1 MASTTGKIHILLI
14 HVRESVDMANHERRC
29 IEEVSGLHPDQLTS
43 INVAIDTNLSS
54 LNLEDFDAVIIG
66 GSGHHSVTQD
76 YPFTQ
81 PLIDAV
87 RTIAKLRIPLLGC
100 CWGHQ
105 FIARAL
111 GGIVVHDPESAEVGN
126 HEVFSTES
134 IADDPIFNACP
145 SQYLV
150 LMGHEDRVSML
161 PPGAIELAYSHTC
174 RNQAFRFKDLP
185 IYGTQFHTELT
196 PESLVTRLRLYTK
209 YVSDP
214 AALDRMAET
223 MQPTP
228 EAADIILRFL
238 KSIPNYTN

>member
-1 MASTTGKIHILLI
+1 MASPLDTIQVLLI
-14 HVRESVDMANHERRC
+14 HVRESEDMADHERTC
-29 IEEVSGLHPDQLTS
+29 LEEVSGLRTDQLTS
-43 INVAIDTNLSS
+43 INVAIDTSLSS
-54 LNLEDFDAVIIG
+54 LDLKEFDAVIIG

-81 PLIDAV
+81 PLIDAIRSMV
-87 RTIAKLRIPLLGC
+87 KLRIPLLGC

-126 HEVFSTES
+126 HEVFSTDA
-134 IADDPIFNACP
+134 IVDDSIFNDCP
-145 SQYLV
+145 PQYLV
-150 LMGHEDRVSML
+150 LMGHEDRVRML
-161 PPGAIELAYSHTC
+161 PPGAIELAYSKTC
-174 RNQAFRFKDLP
+174 RNQAFRFRDLP

-214 AALDRMAET
+214 AELDRMAET
-223 MQPTP
+223 MRPTP
-228 EAADIILRFL
+228 EAAGIILRFL
-238 KSIPNYTN
+238 ENIPNLKN

>member
-1 MASTTGKIHILLI
+1 MTTPQDTIQVLLI
-14 HVRESVDMANHERRC
+14 HVRESVDMADHERRC
-29 IEEVSGLHPDQLTS
+29 IEEVSGLRSDQLTS
-43 INVAIDTNLSS
+43 INIALDPDLTS
-54 LNLEDFDAVIIG
+54 LDLNNFDAVIIG
-66 GSGHHSVTQD
+66 GSGHHSVTRD

-87 RTIAKLRIPLLGC
+87 RTMAELRIPLLGC

-111 GGIVVHDPESAEVGN
+111 GGIVIHDPESAEVGN
-126 HEVFSTES
+126 HEVWSTDS
-134 IADDPIFNACP
+134 IADDLIFNECP
-145 SQYLV
+145 PKYIV

-161 PPGAIELAYSHTC
+161 PPGAIELAYSTTC
-174 RNQAFRFKDLP
+174 RNQAFRFRDLP

-214 AALDRMAET
+214 EELDRMAET
-223 MQPTP
+223 MQATP
-228 EAADIILRFL
+228 EAAEIILRFL
-238 KSIPNYTN
+238 KNIPNYTH